1 MRRSRAQER
10 LRGLFRVL
18 RVGAEDLGTGL
29 CVPGHDRR
37 AGTGSDPHQHV
48 DPPDSQAAQDHTYLV
63 RPGGPFPRG
72 GLLHDGQPAD
82 VPADRGTACGGGG
95 VPGPG
100 YLHPAARRKAGGL
113 EAARGSRSAQFPRR
127 GRERRR
133 CPRPPPPVLEHR
145 PRRRA
150 RLHRGR
156 PHRGRAL
163 NGAPEPHGRKELP
176 SRGVLLDLRVNCGRY
191 RYRRCCPA
199 RARWRLRSAPP
210 SSATGG
216 GDSHRNRPRPHPASR
231 SSRHMAHPAPW
242 LIPAPT
248 APPERRGGSR
258 SGRGGRRSRAA
269 TGRRPWRGRPA

>member
-113 EAARGSRSAQFPRR
+113 G
-127 GRERRR
+127 
-133 CPRPPPPVLEHR
+133 
-145 PRRRA
+145 
-150 RLHRGR
+150 
-156 PHRGRAL
+156 
-163 NGAPEPHGRKELP
+163 
-176 SRGVLLDLRVNCGRY
+176 
-191 RYRRCCPA
+191 
-199 RARWRLRSAPP
+199 
-210 SSATGG
+210 
-216 GDSHRNRPRPHPASR
+216 
-231 SSRHMAHPAPW
+231 
-242 LIPAPT
+242 
-248 APPERRGGSR
+248 
-258 SGRGGRRSRAA
+258 
-269 TGRRPWRGRPA
+269 GRPAVAGQRSSPAVGVSGAGVRDLHRPCWNTFPGAGPGFIGAGHIGAGR